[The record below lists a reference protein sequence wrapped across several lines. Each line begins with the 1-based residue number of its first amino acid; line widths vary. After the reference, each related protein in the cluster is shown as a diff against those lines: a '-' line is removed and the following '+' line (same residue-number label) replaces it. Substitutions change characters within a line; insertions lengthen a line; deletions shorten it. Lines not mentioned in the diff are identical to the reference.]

1 MACFQIIIQLLIR
14 LLASFSSY
22 DIKMLHGIWYKIGGL
37 NQKISYSNLPQV
49 ISRVI
54 QVI

>member
-22 DIKMLHGIWYKIGGL
+22 DIKMLHGI
-37 NQKISYSNLPQV
+37 
-49 ISRVI
+49 
-54 QVI
+54 